1 MLAHKPQ
8 LACLVDPGASFDTLG
23 ILGVRQHWRYKS
35 FKICF
40 DYFVTVAQPGGFL
53 IFMKMLPNVSFV
65 IKVIKKSVFVS
76 TNSQNLIVSR
86 ESHPLKA

>member
-40 DYFVTVAQPGGFL
+40 DDFVTVAPHGGFFT
-53 IFMKMLPNVSFV
+53 FMKMLPNVSL
-65 IKVIKKSVFVS
+65 IKVIKKNVFFG
-76 TNSQNLIVSR
+76 TNSHNFIVSER
-86 ESHPLKA
+86 ATL